1 MNAMK
6 SLSGGAFQP
15 VKTPFD
21 GCNGNGEVSTS
32 AHPASLLPAARKTE
46 QIAAW
51 FDGDDAW
58 SGDEPWARRYRRGGV
73 RRHFPLPHHQP
84 TPPDGDTLSIL

>member
-1 MNAMK
+1 LFALTDEFGFSRPDAGWEAFCMNAMK

-51 FDGDDAW
+51 FDGDEA
-58 SGDEPWARRYRRGGV
+58 
-73 RRHFPLPHHQP
+73 
-84 TPPDGDTLSIL
+84 